1 MLREWIVTLYN
12 REDLEGFYEDMETP
26 GGNLF
31 IPDRAVNVANKR
43 PISRNTHYMLTHEE
57 AELVRQD
64 DRVWGVDLVE
74 LIDATTRP
82 LYTITNGD
90 FDKGWGDSATDIN
103 WGLLRHSE
111 ATNRSNWGAG
121 TGGTYQI
128 TDDLTIT
135 ASGKNVDVVIVDG
148 HIDPAHPEFAV
159 NPDGS
164 GGSRVQQFN
173 WFSLNGQVTGGANGT
188 YVYTPYV
195 DAGNA
200 DRTDDNNHGC
210 HCAGTVA
217 GNSQGW
223 ARDANIYNIS
233 PYGTN
238 PNSLS
243 SSLMWDY
250 IRVWHNS
257 KPINPVTGR
266 RNPTITN
273 NSYGSVVTP
282 GQNNFGLVTE
292 ITYRGTT
299 FSPGRDLTVA
309 ELNERGFFSMAANNY
324 YIPNYFT
331 SRLADIQDAIAD
343 GIILVFAAGNEYW
356 KIVNS
361 SDQDFDNTY
370 KMTYFGTNYN
380 WYSHRGTGSGALYE
394 PAITV
399 GALGQALT
407 EDKAV
412 FSNCGS
418 QIDVFAAGE
427 AINSSVHERLNDVA
441 DPRLTGYNFDKY
453 QGTSM
458 AAPQVAG
465 VLACLAESWPN
476 MTQAEAQQW
485 IIDTSGKDLMLDTEA
500 DDPMDL
506 QSLQGAPNRILRW
519 INQRPESGNC
529 YPQRNFKPRPSS
541 GVIYP
546 RPKIR
551 RRG

>member
-1 MLREWIVTLYN
+1 MELKEWIVTLHK
-12 REDLEGFYEDMETP
+12 REDLEDFYEDMETP

-31 IPDRAVNVANKR
+31 IPDRAVDVANKR
-43 PISRNTHYMLTHEE
+43 PISRNTHYMLTHDE
-57 AELVRQD
+57 AELIRQD
-64 DRVWGVDLVE
+64 ERVWGVDLVE

-90 FDKGWGDSATDIN
+90 FDKSWFDSATDVN

-111 ATNRSNWGAG
+111 ATNRTNWGAG
-121 TGGTYQI
+121 SGGTYQI

-148 HIDPAHPEFAV
+148 HIDPAHPEFAA

-164 GGSRVQQFN
+164 GGTRVQQFN
-173 WFSLNGQVTGGANGT
+173 WFSLNSQVTGGANGT
-188 YVYTPYV
+188 YVYAPYV
-195 DAGNA
+195 DAGNPQ
-200 DRTDDNNHGC
+200 RTDDNNHGC

-233 PYGTN
+233 PYSTN
-238 PNSLS
+238 PNSL
-243 SSLMWDY
+243 
-250 IRVWHNS
+250 
-257 KPINPVTGR
+257 NPVTGR

-273 NSYGSVVTP
+273 NSYGSAVTP
-282 GQNNFGLVTE
+282 GQNNFGTVTE

-299 FSPGRDLTVA
+299 YSPGRELTVA
-309 ELNERGFFSMAANNY
+309 ELNERGFFSMAVNAY

-343 GIILVFAAGNEYW
+343 GIILVFAGGNEYW

-361 SDQDFDNTY
+361 SDQDYDNTY
-370 KMTYFGTNYN
+370 KMTYFGTNYD
-380 WYSHRGTGSGALYE
+380 WFSHRGTGSGAFYE
-394 PAITV
+394 PVITV

-418 QIDVFAAGE
+418 QIDIFAAGE

-441 DPRLTGYNFDKY
+441 DPRLAGYNFDKY
-453 QGTSM
+453 Q
-458 AAPQVAG
+458 AH
-465 VLACLAESWPN
+465 
-476 MTQAEAQQW
+476 QW
-485 IIDTSGKDLMLDTEA
+485 IIDTSGKGLMLDTEA

-519 INQRPESGNC
+519 INQRPESGSS

-541 GVIYP
+541 GITYP